1 MLDRLEAR
9 KPLALLVLLLTL
21 LLSALCVSYGRSIRI
36 DTRLRALLPDHTP
49 SLVALRTVE
58 QVMGASD
65 QLTVAIECPDAP
77 STRRFG
83 QALVAQ
89 MRDWPELE
97 GLQFERD
104 FTIFRDALLYWLEL
118 EELKDLREALR
129 DGIARK
135 VTQEA
140 RAGLDKDDIP
150 LEEVRVDEDNW
161 DEEYEEEPAPGQEPP
176 APKENGQA
184 KQSLKQRIEQMRQK
198 FLKDPRLRPAEA
210 QALWP
215 QAWSRQ
221 ALEEADTP
229 TQWPTKISV
238 PVQSTD
244 ATIALITARVS
255 RPPTDVAFV
264 AELETRF
271 AKTLA
276 AVHQEI
282 PESAAWKA
290 QIVASYAISGD
301 VDMIMVDLRN
311 ATTVSLLCV
320 VAVLLLGFRTWKAL
334 VIIVAPVLVSMAIT
348 LALAALIYGELNVLT
363 AFLFAVLFGMGVDF
377 SVHLYMQRI
386 KGEENHSWSD
396 LLTRH
401 WRPLLS
407 TMLTTCGALLAL
419 CFAEFQAF
427 KEFGLISAIG
437 VSTCFLTAMV
447 LVPALDRL
455 LGTPTTSLA
464 VGTKAQGPNAPRS
477 WTVWLA
483 RAALGIVLLLCA
495 LGMRRLSFENNTRNL
510 RAPPDPNASHDTI
523 PYGRA
528 QGDGRSGVPTVLYS
542 TDAKALEK
550 AVEKLKAQAQNPE
563 SWVKGVLSVQTLL
576 PQQSGSKLEVIQ
588 DIHTLSGRVEGLD
601 PGEQRAVQALHKLSA
616 TAPIS
621 AKDLPAWSRA
631 PFTTKNGRW
640 DNMAHAHLRFA
651 AHDLN
656 EVQAVVREIR
666 ALLAEDGVLAATT
679 SFVFADLGQLI
690 TSDAKRLPLIALLAI
705 ALFLWLDLRRFG
717 PALACLCTLGL
728 GLALSIAILGLLDI
742 RINFFNLAVLP
753 AVVGLGIDASIHLW
767 HCRGRP
773 FGATERASLVA
784 GATTCAAFGGL
795 LAATHPGLQS
805 MAHVG
810 LIAIVSCVGVAFLL
824 LATPLGRRSTS
835 GQDPQRDASNRS

>member
-1 MLDRLEAR
+1 M
-9 KPLALLVLLLTL
+9 VLLLTL
-21 LLSALCVSYGRSIRI
+21 LLSALSLGYGQKIRI

-58 QVMGASD
+58 EAKGASD
-65 QLTVAIECPDAP
+65 QLTVAIECPDAA

-83 QALVAQ
+83 RALVAQ

-97 GLQFERD
+97 DLQFERD
-104 FTIFRDALLYWLEL
+104 FTVFRDGLLYWLDLEALSEL
-118 EELKDLREALR
+118 RDALR

-140 RAGLDKDDIP
+140 RAGLDQAEIP
-150 LEEVRVDEDNW
+150 LEEVQVDEENW
-161 DEEYEEEPAPGQEPP
+161 DEEYEEDPPPDRGDPAPNPT
-176 APKENGQA
+176 PKSKEDG
-184 KQSLKQRIEQMRQK
+184 KKEESLKERIEQMRQA
-198 FLKDPRLRPAEA
+198 FLQDPRLRPAEA

-221 ALEEADTP
+221 ALADP
-229 TQWPTKISV
+229 TQPTDWPTTISL
-238 PVQSTD
+238 PVQNSD

-264 AELETRF
+264 AQLEARF
-271 AKTLA
+271 AKALA
-276 AVHQEI
+276 TVQQEL
-282 PESAAWKA
+282 PESRTWKA

-320 VAVLLLGFRTWKAL
+320 IAVLLLGFRTWKAL

-348 LALAALIYGELNVLT
+348 LALATLIYGELNVLT

-377 SVHLYMQRI
+377 SVHLYMQRL
-386 KGEENHSWSD
+386 KGEGSHSWSE
-396 LLTRH
+396 LLAQH

-407 TMLTTCGALLAL
+407 TMLTTSGALLAL
-419 CFAEFQAF
+419 CVAEFQAF

-437 VSTCFLTAMV
+437 VSTCFLAAIV
-447 LVPALDRL
+447 LVPTLDHL
-455 LGTPTTSLA
+455 LGTPIQATA
-464 VGTKAQGPNAPRS
+464 APTRAPAARAAKP
-477 WTVWLA
+477 WTVWLS
-483 RAALGIVLLLCA
+483 RAALGLVLLLCA
-495 LGMRRLSFENNTRNL
+495 LGAGRLSFETNTRNL
-510 RAPPDPNASHDTI
+510 RAPPNPNAKNDGI

-542 TDAKALEK
+542 TVPAALQK
-550 AVEKLKAQAQNPE
+550 AVEKLQAQIEEPNA
-563 SWVKGVLSVQTLL
+563 WVKGVLSVKGLL
-576 PQQSGSKLEVIQ
+576 PQQSAAKSKIIHE
-588 DIHTLSGRVEGLD
+588 IHTLSARVSGLD
-601 PGEQRAVQALHKLSA
+601 PGEQGALQALHKLSA
-616 TAPIS
+616 SPPITAP
-621 AKDLPAWSRA
+621 DLPAWSRA

-656 EVQAVVREIR
+656 EVQTVVRKLR
-666 ALLAEDGVLAATT
+666 TLLAEEGVLAATT

-690 TSDAKRLPLIALLAI
+690 TSDAQRLPFIALLAI
-705 ALFLWLDLRRFG
+705 ALFLWIDLRRIG

-767 HCRGRP
+767 HSRARP

-810 LIAIVSCVGVAFLL
+810 LIAIASCVGVAFLL
-824 LATPLGRRSTS
+824 LTAPLGRRSSS
-835 GQDPQRDASNRS
+835 GQDPED